1 MAQAETEILTQMVF
15 RAGLSRAIASIAE
28 LGVADQIEPGS
39 PQAVE
44 SLAKATGAHERSL
57 YRILRFL
64 ASNGI
69 FKEKGN
75 HCSRS
80 RNSCHAGCL

>member
-15 RAGLSRAIASIAE
+15 GAGLSRAIASIAE

-44 SLAKATGAHERSL
+44 SLAKATGAH
-57 YRILRFL
+57 
-64 ASNGI
+64 
-69 FKEKGN
+69 
-75 HCSRS
+75 
-80 RNSCHAGCL
+80 